1 MTLAANNFQMLNYP
15 SQAPLLSVF
24 PACSHTAENGGTSS
38 TPMLSL
44 IWEPALR
51 VAQHPGPMML
61 YRLLGTNQAMPWE
74 KTQCWLLVNSDRH
87 LFDSCAGISWQA
99 RRWGQPGK
107 FQSVN
112 PKASSA
118 SKKCQRKKHVVDL
131 NYL

>member
-1 MTLAANNFQMLNYP
+1 
-15 SQAPLLSVF
+15 
-24 PACSHTAENGGTSS
+24 
-38 TPMLSL
+38 
-44 IWEPALR
+44 
-51 VAQHPGPMML
+51 ML

-74 KTQCWLLVNSDRH
+74 KLSAGSSLIQTGTF
-87 LFDSCAGISWQA
+87 FDSYAGISWQA

-131 NYL
+131 NYM